1 MEQVRHGQG
10 GVMNQSQ
17 IVALVYAY
25 TDLQRL
31 IAATDS
37 ENVSDMQ
44 TAREF
49 ALCSLVDLAREFPIV
64 FGAQALEDMRQLRD
78 SVIFAGRP
86 KT

>member
-1 MEQVRHGQG
+1 
-10 GVMNQSQ
+10 MNQSQ

-37 ENVSDMQ
+37 ENVGDMH

-64 FGAQALEDMRQLRD
+64 FGAQALQDTRQLRD
-78 SVIFAGRP
+78 SVIFAERGEA
-86 KT
+86 

>member
-1 MEQVRHGQG
+1 
-10 GVMNQSQ
+10 MNQSQ

-31 IAATDS
+31 IVAIDS
-37 ENVSDMQ
+37 EDVGEMH

-64 FGAQALEDMRQLRD
+64 FQDTRQLRD
-78 SVIFAGRP
+78 SVIFAERGEA
-86 KT
+86 